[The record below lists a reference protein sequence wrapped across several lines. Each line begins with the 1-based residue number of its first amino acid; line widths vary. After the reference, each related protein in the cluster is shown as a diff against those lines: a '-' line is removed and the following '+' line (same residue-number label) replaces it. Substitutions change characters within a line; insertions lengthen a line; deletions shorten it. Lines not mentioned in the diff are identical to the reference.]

1 NKEDIDELTRNSTG
15 FHVQTIEYEML
26 IKAFEPSEDGSSFMT
41 TSEVINYLNIHTYVK
56 YSEKRMGE
64 ALRKA
69 GFKRESRRV
78 NGTPTYGWAIGK
90 VEPNPF
96 HIL

>member
-1 NKEDIDELTRNSTG
+1 G

-78 NGTPTYGWAIGK
+78 NGTPTYGWVICK

-96 HIL
+96 HTIQ